1 MARHGIRPLRV
12 ALQNQ
17 RDDLLAFAGVLDKQL
32 VHIAQTHKTSEDL
45 VREACVLHHL
55 PSTSTAFWQ
64 GWNRLRAKIG
74 GKFHPLFDTGNRV
87 MAQTARSSS
96 LAENLKTH

>member
-12 ALQNQ
+12 ARQNQ
-17 RDDLLAFAGVLDKQL
+17 CDDLLAFAGVLDKKL

-55 PSTSTAFWQ
+55 PSTSIAFWQ
-64 GWNRLRAKIG
+64 GWNRLRATMG
-74 GKFHPLFDTGNRV
+74 GKFHPLFDAGSRV

-96 LAENLKTH
+96 LAENLKAH